1 MGTCFSFR
9 LNNPAAG
16 FCPALGRCHLV
27 GAGPGREW
35 LGPPAH
41 PPPRTA
47 IGERGVR
54 WWWCRG
60 VGRVLLCGARPRVW
74 AFFAPRSAGGW
85 LYCQDGN
92 RRGGQEV
99 GNHANR
105 IVSQKTLAHR
115 SDHAHAQP
123 LTAFRRRPARLE
135 VRRLP
140 RGCPEPIPLVAAEF
154 RRCRHRW
161 CVRHGSCRGIRR
173 RMGRCGGFRC
183 GWNHRCRA

>member
-54 WWWCRG
+54 WWWCGR
-60 VGRVLLCGARPRVW
+60 VGRVLHCGARPRVW

-99 GNHANR
+99 GQAR
-105 IVSQKTLAHR
+105 
-115 SDHAHAQP
+115 AQAGP
-123 LTAFRRRPARLE
+123 HVGRRGCDSPRQQARCGPGMAASPARRGHLRRSEPVALAPARGRAASASMAE
-135 VRRLP
+135 VDAL
-140 RGCPEPIPLVAAEF
+140 AA
-154 RRCRHRW
+154 
-161 CVRHGSCRGIRR
+161 
-173 RMGRCGGFRC
+173 
-183 GWNHRCRA
+183 

>member
-27 GAGPGREW
+27 GAGLGREW

-60 VGRVLLCGARPRVW
+60 VGRVLHCGARPRVW

-99 GNHANR
+99 GNRANR

-115 SDHAHAQP
+115 SNHAHAQP
-123 LTAFRRRPARLE
+123 LTVFRRRPARLE
-135 VRRLP
+135 VRSLP
-140 RGCPEPIPLVAAEF
+140 RAVPNPFHLSRQNFGVAGTPWSRRNGARALVL
-154 RRCRHRW
+154 
-161 CVRHGSCRGIRR
+161 VTL
-173 RMGRCGGFRC
+173 GRS
-183 GWNHRCRA
+183 A